1 MLDLHREG
9 VVRKTGFV
17 QQEDVPLSAFLANRF
32 GQYYA

>member
-9 VVRKTGFV
+9 VIPRTGFV
-17 QQEDVPLSAFLANRF
+17 KQEDVPLSAFLANRF